1 MNALL
6 KGAVFEEF
14 RRHILPSSEETLH
27 FSQENKS
34 QLTFP
39 SDVIDPDNVVR
50 TQKFFKRADSLRET
64 KLLRVFDKLDQ
75 VNRVDPKDPKTAE
88 VANAVVTFV
97 ERIIKKIGE
106 IDPRFTSTL
115 VRGGSFF
122 DDVKVENLT
131 NLISPLR

>member
-6 KGAVFEEF
+6 NGAVFEEF

-50 TQKFFKRADSLRET
+50 SNEQILFTRQNS
-64 KLLRVFDKLDQ
+64 
-75 VNRVDPKDPKTAE
+75 
-88 VANAVVTFV
+88 FV
-97 ERIIKKIGE
+97 YSINWIR
-106 IDPRFTSTL
+106 
-115 VRGGSFF
+115 
-122 DDVKVENLT
+122 
-131 NLISPLR
+131 